1 MENLVTLPRVRK
13 FGGRRQGFS
22 AGNWHIRI
30 ITTKSIQVKAAIH
43 PEKNRE
49 IKVEFV
55 EDYRGH
61 ESIKYLHGLYYK
73 I

>member
-1 MENLVTLPRVRK
+1 M
-13 FGGRRQGFS
+13 
-22 AGNWHIRI
+22 
-30 ITTKSIQVKAAIH
+30 TTKSIQVKAAIH

>member
-1 MENLVTLPRVRK
+1 M
-13 FGGRRQGFS
+13 
-22 AGNWHIRI
+22 
-30 ITTKSIQVKAAIH
+30 TTKSIQVKAAIH
-43 PEKNRE
+43 PEKKNRE

-61 ESIKYLHGLYYK
+61 ESIRYLHGLYYK